1 MNRQTVVVIAL
12 VVIAVMY
19 LVSFALILIYQTGTA
34 VMMRSLING

>member
-12 VVIAVMY
+12 AVIAVIN
-19 LVSFALILIYQTGTA
+19 LVSFALIRIYQTGTA